1 MGNTKSVFTE
11 YFHTKIYEPL
21 LDKQNQFLVMCHST
35 NFSHQKIKA
44 GFASNRIF
52 SANHCKLIPFS
63 EHCDGM
69 GILTGL
75 VGFSNEKTLL
85 ALASLVLEFR

>member
-1 MGNTKSVFTE
+1 VGFKNQW
-11 YFHTKIYEPL
+11 P
-21 LDKQNQFLVMCHST
+21 DKQSQFLVMLAIQQISPI
-35 NFSHQKIKA
+35 KIKA

-52 SANHCKLIPFS
+52 LPIGCKLIPFS

-75 VGFSNEKTLL
+75 VGFSKKRYWHCLV
-85 ALASLVLEFR
+85 LVLEFR